1 VASSLSDQLG
11 DLADEIDG
19 KLKENASTAGTPHR
33 RRAAE
38 KLAARIRRIAET
50 APEAPTDPASQEAVD
65 QVLKM
70 VRAIFPSWTLR
81 GPGGESG

>member
-1 VASSLSDQLG
+1 MAGSLSDQLD
-11 DLADEIDG
+11 DLANDIDE
-19 KLKENASTAGTPHR
+19 KLKESANKATTPYR
-33 RRAAE
+33 RQAAE
-38 KLAARIRRIAET
+38 HLAARIRRIAET